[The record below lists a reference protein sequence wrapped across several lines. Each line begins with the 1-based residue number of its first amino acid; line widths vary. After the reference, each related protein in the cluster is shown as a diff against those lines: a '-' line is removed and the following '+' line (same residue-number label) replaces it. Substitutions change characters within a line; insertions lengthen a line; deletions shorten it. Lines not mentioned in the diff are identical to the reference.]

1 MSDLAKK
8 VDLTSPPPKLWNMFA
23 EERAQH
29 RPQIV
34 DVPVLV
40 DTRRANPQERVRKR
54 TGTRTVDVRVQV
66 DENLCEAVD
75 DVPGPEV
82 AEQFVDARV
91 PQAQVGVEI
100 QP

>member
-1 MSDLAKK
+1 
-8 VDLTSPPPKLWNMFA
+8 MFV
-23 EERAQH
+23 EDEPVVQHELAQH
-29 RPQIV
+29 RPWNRIV

-40 DTRRANPQERVRKR
+40 DARMASLEVRVQKR
-54 TGTRTVDVRVQV
+54 TGTQTVDVRVQAE
-66 DENLCEAVD
+66 ENLCGAVD